1 MMERKEAL
9 HYKFPSRKSP
19 RLSSVSSS
27 TKFISKPGSTP
38 DANAAAIWALS
49 LHVIDPQP
57 LGFLVPYLEGDNSL
71 RRSSRFTTNKYRSPI
86 EERSRSRRP
95 NSLDLS
101 QLRKSPRFSSS
112 SSSLPALTSGNV
124 KVVDL
129 SQLRRSSR
137 FSSSSSSVPS
147 AFTSGNVK
155 IVKRCRSMGKEAD
168 AGPVLKKGRVG
179 FDDRGTWR
187 LSACKKGTSKCELLA
202 LPEPGSGSLSEVN
215 LRTKCLRS
223 RTLVMHVGNEKD
235 IVEKS
240 GFKKKNGD
248 GFSMNEKSL
257 RSRKTKYPLIES
269 PRSLKNRSLD
279 RNHRKSPRLNPAVS
293 IEPPLVQKSAYA
305 EKRLKSRNVLV
316 NVGKETKDEEKS
328 SKRTGDLQSQ
338 IKEYSL
344 IDCPVASEFSSVKRG
359 LGTSPRFS
367 EDVSGR
373 SLKLEML
380 SMPDIPSLKKTAP
393 FIENSSLKLT
403 TVVIQDGMETLA
415 SIESNSP
422 ETKSDLIELP
432 DVFKYMDLNKR
443 DSELTN
449 EKCFRCRKIQLK
461 VGANGSSSEKPVQI
475 EMRNSKKEL
484 SADKNG
490 VLEKNVG
497 NQKIIVCTF
506 VGKPIPEE
514 EAQKRWRWRYE
525 LKSQQRGREGWKLN
539 SGEEDE
545 IILNVDCH
553 YAQAKVGSTILNI
566 GDCVYVKGEGEKK
579 HVGRILE
586 FFKTTEGEEYFRV
599 QWFYRAEDTVL
610 KNASSSH
617 DKRRL
622 FYSTVMNDNI
632 LDCIISKVNVVKI
645 PPTQCLK
652 SNPIRSAA
660 FYYDME
666 YCVDYSSFRNLVTET
681 ENHDSCSLRSTCL
694 DDKPITLTPF
704 EVLPSFQSSK
714 PQLALLDLYSGCGGM
729 STGLCVGA
737 KLSGVNL
744 VTKWAVDSNESACDS
759 LKLNHPETQVRNEST
774 DNFLELLRR
783 WELLCKQYVCDI
795 ERKLKCELDELVEA
809 EGNGNQC
816 DEEVSSDEYE
826 VSNLVDICYGD
837 PSENGKCGLHLKVRW
852 KGYDSDEDTWEPIEG
867 LSNCREQIQE
877 FVRNGFKSK
886 ILPLPGD
893 VDVICGGPPCQ
904 GISGYNRYRNFD
916 SPLDDERNRQIV
928 VFMDIVKFLKPKYV
942 LMENVVDI
950 IRFNNGSLGRYAL
963 SRLVDMKY
971 QARLGTIA
979 SGCYGLPQFRLRVFI
994 WGANPN
1000 EKLPQFPLPT
1010 HDVVVRYWPPIE
1022 FERNVVAYDE
1032 GQHPCLEDAIVLRDS
1047 ISDLPAVTND
1057 ENREEM
1063 AYLNPP
1069 ETEFQRYI
1077 RLTKQEMTGLVSATD
1092 SEEKSFVL
1100 YDHRPSQLCKH
1111 DYLRV
1116 CQVPHRKGANFRD
1129 LPGLIIGRDNVVC
1142 RDPTIDPVML
1152 PTGRPLIPDCAI
1164 SFEQGKSKKPYARL
1178 WWDETVSTI
1187 VTFPYV
1193 RCMAILHPEQDRV
1206 LTLREC
1212 ARLQGFPDFYKF
1224 CGTIKERYCQIG
1236 NAVSVPVARALGY
1249 ALGTAYHKVSGDE
1262 PLMTLPPKFFSLQ
1275 PSVDDELVI
1284 LGS

>member
-1 MMERKEAL
+1 MDREAAF
-9 HYKFPSRKSP
+9 HHKSQSRKSP
-19 RLSSVSSS
+19 RRSSS
-27 TKFISKPGSTP
+27 TKFISTP
-38 DANAAAIWALS
+38 ADANAAAMLALS

-57 LGFLVPYLEGDNSL
+57 LRVLVPFLDEDNSV
-71 RRSSRFTTNKYRSPI
+71 RRSSRFTANKYRSPI
-86 EERSRSRRP
+86 EEISGSRSP
-95 NSLDLS
+95 DSLDLS
-101 QLRKSPRFSSS
+101 KLRKSPRFSSS
-112 SSSLPALTSGNV
+112 SSSSVPALTSGNV
-124 KVVDL
+124 KVVDS
-129 SQLRRSSR
+129 SQLRRSPR
-137 FSSSSSSVPS
+137 FSPSSSGP
-147 AFTSGNVK
+147 ALTSGNVK
-155 IVKRCRSMGKEAD
+155 IVKSCRSMGKEAD

-179 FDDRGTWR
+179 FDDRSLWR
-187 LSACKKGTSKCELLA
+187 LSACKKGTSECELLA
-202 LPEPGSGSLSEVN
+202 LPEPGSGSLSEGN
-215 LRTKCLRS
+215 LSTKCLRS
-223 RTLVMHVGNEKD
+223 RTSVVHVWNGKD
-235 IVEKS
+235 VVEKS
-240 GFKKKNGD
+240 GFKKTNGD

-257 RSRKTKYPLIES
+257 RSRKIKYPLIQS
-269 PRSLKNRSLD
+269 PRSAENKSLD
-279 RNHRKSPRLNPAVS
+279 RSHRKSPRLNPAVN
-293 IEPPLVQKSAYA
+293 IEPPVVQKSASA
-305 EKRLKSRNVLV
+305 EKRLKSKNVQV
-316 NVGKETKDEEKS
+316 NVGKKTKEEQKS
-328 SKRTGDLQSQ
+328 LKRNGDLQSQ
-338 IKEYSL
+338 TKEYNL
-344 IDCPVASEFSSVKRG
+344 IDCPLAAEYSSVKRG
-359 LGTSPRFS
+359 LETSPRFN
-367 EDVSGR
+367 EDVSGG
-373 SLKLEML
+373 SLKVETLFI
-380 SMPDIPSLKKTAP
+380 PDIPSTKKRAS
-393 FIENSSLKLT
+393 FIENSPLKST
-403 TVVIQDGMETLA
+403 TVSMQDGMENCA
-415 SIESNSP
+415 SI
-422 ETKSDLIELP
+422 DLIELT
-432 DVFKYMDLNKR
+432 DAFKYMDLNKC
-443 DSELTN
+443 DSEVTI
-449 EKCFRCRKIQLK
+449 KCFRSRNIQLK
-461 VGANGSSSEKPVQI
+461 VDANGSSGEKLMQI
-475 EMRNSKKEL
+475 EMHSSKKEQC
-484 SADKNG
+484 SEKNG
-490 VLEKNVG
+490 ELGKKVG

-514 EAQKRWRWRYE
+514 EARKRWRWRYE
-525 LKSQQRGREGWKLN
+525 LKSQQRGREGWKIN
-539 SGEEDE
+539 AGEEDE

-553 YAQAKVGSTILNI
+553 YAQAKVGCTILNI
-566 GDCVYVKGEGEKK
+566 GDCVYVKGEGEGK

-586 FFKTTEGEEYFRV
+586 FFRTTEGEEYFRV

-610 KNASSSH
+610 KDVSSSH

-622 FYSTVMNDNI
+622 FYSTIMNDNI

-666 YCVDYSSFRNLVTET
+666 YCVDYSSFRTLVTET
-681 ENHDSCSLRSTCL
+681 ENYDSCSLRSMCL
-694 DDKPITLTPF
+694 DDKPIILTPF
-704 EVLPSFQSSK
+704 EVLPGFQSSK

-744 VTKWAVDSNESACDS
+744 VTRWAVDSNKSACDS
-759 LKLNHPETQVRNEST
+759 LKLNHPETQVRNESA

-783 WELLCKQYVCDI
+783 WEQLCKLYVCDI
-795 ERKLKCELDELVEA
+795 ERTLKYELDELGEA
-809 EGNGNQC
+809 EGNWRQC
-816 DEEVSSDEYE
+816 DEEVSSKEYE
-826 VSNLVDICYGD
+826 VSDLVDICYGD
-837 PSENGKCGLHLKVRW
+837 PSENGKCGIHLKVRW
-852 KGYDSDEDTWEPIEG
+852 KGYGADEDTWEPIEG
-867 LSNCREQIQE
+867 LSNCQERIQE

-916 SPLDDERNRQIV
+916 SPLDDDRNRQIV

-950 IRFNNGSLGRYAL
+950 IRFDHGSLGRYAL

-1022 FERNVVAYDE
+1022 FERNVVGYDE

-1047 ISDLPAVTND
+1047 ISDLPAVTDD

-1063 AYLNPP
+1063 AYLTPP

-1077 RLTKQEMTGLVSATD
+1077 RLTKQEMAGLVSTTD
-1092 SEEKSFVL
+1092 SEEKSSDVL

-1129 LPGLIIGRDNVVC
+1129 LPGLIVGKDNVVR
-1142 RDPTIDPVML
+1142 RDPTKEPVML
-1152 PTGRPLIPDCAI
+1152 PTGRPLIPDFALH
-1164 SFEQGKSKKPYARL
+1164 FEQGKSKRPYARL

-1187 VTFPYV
+1187 VTFPNV

-1206 LTLREC
+1206 LTIREC
-1212 ARLQGFPDFYKF
+1212 ARLQGFPDFYRF

-1249 ALGTAYHKVSGDE
+1249 ALGMAYHKVSGDE
-1262 PLMTLPPKFFSLQ
+1262 PLMTLPPKFFSLL
-1275 PSVDDELVI
+1275 PSVDDESVR